1 MSFSMLN
8 VLVTSK
14 VFFCITTFYISSDQ
28 DILACILLLS
38 QLSLLESSQ
47 VEMQALEK
55 DLLSPVVLQ

>member
-14 VFFCITTFYISSDQ
+14 VFCITTFYISSDQ